1 MSLKLRD
8 ALRSTAA
15 WRISLWTTVAFAAG
29 TAVAFS
35 IMYVLVA
42 HDIQRRTD
50 KWLSGEAEVLADVTA
65 NTPRDSLY
73 DRLVEEVAELASHEV
88 PTDPSDKGTRKNT
101 VFFLDARAGQ
111 QPIWVGPGP
120 MDSFVA
126 ALRNAELVPGVP
138 QTIHVSGWR
147 QPFRV
152 VFHVNES
159 GSKLYL
165 GFSDLAATGMMHRL
179 TVSFLVVGAGIVLLG
194 FIISSAGAFRT
205 LQRVERIAG
214 AVSKIGSEDLAQ
226 RLPEGSRSDEI
237 SRLSRTFNNML
248 DRIQASV
255 HELHVLTDSVAH
267 DLKSPVT
274 AIRGSL
280 EVALSEANESTWRD
294 TVADAIEKLDRLSQT
309 LNTALDLAEA
319 DAGALQLHREPVDLG
334 NLLRQLVDLYEPAM
348 AERNHE
354 LACQFEEGV
363 VIDADL
369 SLLHRVLAN
378 LLDNEIAHLPP
389 SRSVVITLRGGESQA
404 ELTVE
409 DDGPG
414 FTPELKDKAF
424 ERFVKGEQSTGHGL
438 GLAFVYAVV
447 RAHGGNVTI
456 KDRSGPGAVITLQL
470 PIMSAAIV

>member
-15 WRISLWTTVAFAAG
+15 WRISLWTTFAFAAG
-29 TAVAFS
+29 TAIAFV

-42 HDIQRRTD
+42 QDIQQRTD
-50 KWLSGEAEVLADVTA
+50 AWLSGEAEVLADVAA

-73 DRLVEEVAELASHEV
+73 DRLVEEVAELASREV
-88 PTDPSDKGTRKNT
+88 PTDPGEKGAHKNT
-101 VFFLDARAGQ
+101 VFFLDARPGQ
-111 QPIWVGPGP
+111 APIWVGPGP

-126 ALRNAELVPGVP
+126 AIRDADLVPGVP
-138 QTIHVSGWR
+138 QTIHVKGWSE
-147 QPFRV
+147 PFRA

-159 GSKLYL
+159 GGKLFL
-165 GFSDLAATGMMHRL
+165 GFSDLAATDMMHRL
-179 TVSFLVVGAGIVLLG
+179 SVRFLVIGAGIVLLG

-205 LQRVERIAG
+205 LQRVERIAET
-214 AVSKIGSEDLAQ
+214 VSQIGSEDLT
-226 RLPEGSRSDEI
+226 RRVPEGSRNDEI

-255 HELHVLTDSVAH
+255 RELHVLTDSVAH

-319 DAGALQLHREPVDLG
+319 DAGALQLHRQPVDLG

-348 AERNHE
+348 GERNHE
-354 LACQFEEGV
+354 LACHFQEGV
-363 VIDADL
+363 IVDADL

-389 SRSVVITLRGGESQA
+389 SRSIVITLRGGESQA

-438 GLAFVYAVV
+438 GLAFVHAVV
-447 RAHGGNVTI
+447 RAHGGSVTI
-456 KDRSGPGAVITLQL
+456 KDRPVSGAIITLQL
-470 PIMSAAIV
+470 PVMSVAIV